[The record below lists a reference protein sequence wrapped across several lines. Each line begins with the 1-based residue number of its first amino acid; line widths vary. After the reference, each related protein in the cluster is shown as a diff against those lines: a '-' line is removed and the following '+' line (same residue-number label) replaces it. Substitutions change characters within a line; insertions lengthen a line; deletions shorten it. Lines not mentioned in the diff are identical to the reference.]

1 MKIEKVVANFDDKE
15 EYVISIRNLKEA
27 LTLTEPLS

>member
-15 EYVISIRNLKEA
+15 EYVIPIRNLKEA
-27 LTLTEPLS
+27 LKLIESSN